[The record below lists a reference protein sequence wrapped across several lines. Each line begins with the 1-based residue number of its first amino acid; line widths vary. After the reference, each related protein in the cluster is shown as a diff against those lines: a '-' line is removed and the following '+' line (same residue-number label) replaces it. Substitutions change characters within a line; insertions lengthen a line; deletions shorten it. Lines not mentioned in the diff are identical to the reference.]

1 MERLNGYIID
11 DIDCRYI
18 ENDIAT
24 KGIDEALTYKYNL
37 LDCTRT
43 MDNGMRIMQ
52 TINYN
57 YKLILSEF
65 KWVFDNYDENVKNEW
80 LEKVVQRHISN
91 LCFERDNP
99 PIKYIKKS
107 KVSNKNKINKATS
120 KVPKE
125 CKESKTESKLK
136 AHALKLNMLKLKIQ

>member
-1 MERLNGYIID
+1 MERLNGYILDNID
-11 DIDCRYI
+11 SRYI

-24 KGIDEALTYKYNL
+24 KGINEALAYRYNL

-52 TINYN
+52 TINYT
-57 YKLILSEF
+57 YKNILSEF
-65 KWVFDNYDENVKNEW
+65 KWVFDNYDESVKNEW
-80 LEKVVQRHISN
+80 LEKIVQRHISN
-91 LCFERDNP
+91 LCYEREVP
-99 PIKYIKKS
+99 PIKYAKKS

-125 CKESKTESKLK
+125 RKESKAESKLK